1 MDYIIYSNILEY
13 IPKKC
18 KHINKIKTN
27 KLYLHINNFIQKN
40 NIKGMLL
47 SLSGGVDSMV
57 LCIILKIITTE
68 NINFNFYCCHINY
81 NNRKES
87 KDERNFLVD
96 WCKYND
102 IQFDI
107 HNIDHIQR
115 GEGNRQ
121 KYEDETRN
129 IRYTFYKELLNKYN
143 LNGVILAHH
152 KDDYSEN
159 VFNNIMRGSNSITNL
174 GVFKKE
180 NLIHGVKVYRPMLEF
195 IKSDIY
201 KLSNDYQIPYFL
213 DTTPEWSCRGKMR
226 KKIFP
231 ECKNC
236 YGNIF
241 MNNLYNIGKQSESLN
256 NIIYNFIIE
265 PFIKKIFFGKAGF
278 FIPKKEEL
286 KTKVIFE
293 IIMKYIT
300 QKMKLSGCKKKNI
313 LNAIKNIDKE
323 CEINLISNYKTFITK
338 DYIIFLDLSYISK
351 INSYKKILTL
361 EFDLVSNINN
371 IIKDLI
377 DGYLYYK
384 YDKHLKNIVVNKG
397 EKRNKLKK
405 VLITEHINKYVP
417 SMYKIENEKDKLYTE
432 DLYIKISMLDII

>member
-1 MDYIIYSNILEY
+1 M
-13 IPKKC
+13 
-18 KHINKIKTN
+18 
-27 KLYLHINNFIQKN
+27 
-40 NIKGMLL
+40 
-47 SLSGGVDSMV
+47 
-57 LCIILKIITTE
+57 
-68 NINFNFYCCHINY
+68 
-81 NNRKES
+81 
-87 KDERNFLVD
+87 
-96 WCKYND
+96 
-102 IQFDI
+102 
-107 HNIDHIQR
+107 
-115 GEGNRQ
+115 
-121 KYEDETRN
+121 
-129 IRYTFYKELLNKYN
+129 
-143 LNGVILAHH
+143 
-152 KDDYSEN
+152 
-159 VFNNIMRGSNSITNL
+159 IMRGSNSITNL